1 MDIRKRQKNASLLKK
16 SSIAAVVALGLSS
29 GVSAQELDE
38 AERSQIEVI
47 KGQTDVDVKQ
57 PAPSVDVKQEDPQVD
72 VAVGKPEVDIDYQ
85 DPEISVKQQ
94 EPEVNVVQAEPQIK
108 VNAAKPKVTVNQ
120 AEPEITIESSEPEI
134 NIVRRDASGD
144 IREDS
149 DKAMVAHM
157 TINELEDND
166 VVNTRGEEVA
176 SIEEVVMQK
185 QSNDVYLVV
194 ESGGM
199 MGLGEKK
206 NVIPLDEVKLEDGNL
221 LLSSNREIQQFP
233 EYVESR
239 YSSISEKQ
247 QTLENILS
255 AE

>member
-1 MDIRKRQKNASLLKK
+1 M
-16 SSIAAVVALGLSS
+16 
-29 GVSAQELDE
+29 
-38 AERSQIEVI
+38 
-47 KGQTDVDVKQ
+47 
-57 PAPSVDVKQEDPQVD
+57 
-72 VAVGKPEVDIDYQ
+72 
-85 DPEISVKQQ
+85 
-94 EPEVNVVQAEPQIK
+94 
-108 VNAAKPKVTVNQ
+108 TVNQ

-157 TINELEDND
+157 TNELEDND

-206 NVIPLDEVKLEDGNL
+206 NVIPLDEVKLEEGNL
-221 LLSSNREIQQFP
+221 LLSSSREIQQFP